1 MSNYSELLKDPR
13 WQKKRLKIME
23 RDNFQC
29 QITFEKDKTLCVHHK
44 KYIKGKK
51 PWEYA
56 NKDLITITEELH
68 NRMHLIFK
76 DNDFFY
82 KDISNKFKCTPT
94 DMYILFYRTFQII
107 EKEGKH
113 GIKTAIQLLTAYII
127 KQEEI

>member
-1 MSNYSELLKDPR
+1 MSEYSELLKDPR

-56 NKDLITITEELH
+56 NKDLITISEEIH
-68 NRMHLIFK
+68 KRIHLVFK
-76 DNDFFY
+76 YNSFFY
-82 KDISNKFKCTPT
+82 NDVAEKFKCTPT
-94 DMYILFYRTFQII
+94 DIYILLYRTHQII
-107 EKEGKH
+107 EKEGNH
-113 GIKTAIQLLTAYII
+113 GIKTAIKLLTVYVI
-127 KQEEI
+127 KQEEM

>member
-1 MSNYSELLKDPR
+1 MSKYSELLKDPR

-56 NKDLITITEELH
+56 NKDLITITDEEH
-68 NRMHLIFK
+68 TAMHIVLSE
-76 DNDFFY
+76 NSSFFRFM
-82 KDISNKFKCTPT
+82 SEVLKCTPT
-94 DMYILFYRTFQII
+94 DVFILLYRTSKIVKI
-107 EKEGKH
+107 EGKN
-113 GIKTAIQLLTAYII
+113 GIKTAIQLLTAYVI
-127 KQEEI
+127 KQEEM